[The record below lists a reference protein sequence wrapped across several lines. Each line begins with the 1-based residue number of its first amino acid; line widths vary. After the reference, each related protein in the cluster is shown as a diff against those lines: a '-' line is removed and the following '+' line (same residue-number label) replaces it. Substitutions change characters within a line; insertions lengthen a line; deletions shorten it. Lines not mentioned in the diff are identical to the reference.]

1 MKEVLVAYNLH
12 DSIISSVAVVEGVD
26 VAGVGKGRQGSNER
40 QGGCCHPSLC

>member
-12 DSIISSVAVVEGVD
+12 DSIISSVVVVERVD
-26 VAGVGKGRQGSNER
+26 VSGVGKGRQGSKET